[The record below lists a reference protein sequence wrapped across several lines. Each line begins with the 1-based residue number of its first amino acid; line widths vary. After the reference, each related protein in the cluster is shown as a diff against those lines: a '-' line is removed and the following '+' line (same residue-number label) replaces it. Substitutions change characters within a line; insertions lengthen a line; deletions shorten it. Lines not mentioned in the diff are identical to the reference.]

1 MKQTQFNN
9 MMKELINLRTEC
21 DNVVSKAGRR
31 EDFEKLTIH
40 EANHTIN
47 IARVLESKQTIFFNA
62 ELYHIIGMGNLSAK
76 QQSMFL
82 KEVKKLSSSRGR
94 LKMVAGIT
102 IPSMGEVAD
111 KSKYECKTLGI
122 KLIQK
127 ND

>member
-1 MKQTQFNN
+1 MKQTQFDA
-9 MMKELINLRTEC
+9 MMKQLINLRTEC
-21 DNVVSKAGRR
+21 DNVVSKAGRK

-111 KSKYECKTLGI
+111 KSKYECKILGA
-122 KLIQK
+122 KLVHK